1 MEWRTQRPADRQ
13 EEEQPMNGKKAFGV
27 LLAVAAASSFLG
39 TASAVANDMGDGGHG
54 GDGGGNVVPCS
65 LAGINPAHHPEIFGN
80 PATAASYGFVRAR
93 DGTWH
98 VRPGC
103 RS

>member
-1 MEWRTQRPADRQ
+1 MI
-13 EEEQPMNGKKAFGV
+13 GKTAFGV
-27 LLAVAAASSFLG
+27 LAVVAVSTFLG
-39 TASAVANDMGDGGHG
+39 IASAAANDMGDGGHG
-54 GDGGGNVVPCS
+54 GEGGGSVAPCS
-65 LAGINPAHHPEIFGN
+65 LAGINPALHPEIFGN

-103 RS
+103 RR